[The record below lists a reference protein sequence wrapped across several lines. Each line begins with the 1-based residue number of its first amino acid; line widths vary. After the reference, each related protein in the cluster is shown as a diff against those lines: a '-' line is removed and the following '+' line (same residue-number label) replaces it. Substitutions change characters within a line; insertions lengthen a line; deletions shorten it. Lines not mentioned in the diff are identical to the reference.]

1 MRARTKEKEN
11 KMSAFETSLDRIKK
25 KDAHAGVIGAG
36 YVGLPLAVAL
46 AEAGY
51 RTVAIDLDRAK
62 IDSINR
68 GESYI
73 EDIPSD
79 RVSALV
85 KKGLLRGSNDFA
97 VLAECDAISICVPT
111 PMTKTKDPDISYI
124 VKAVEG
130 IAPHLKAGALVILE
144 STTYPGTTREAVVPR
159 LEARSGKAGKDFF
172 VCFSPERVDPGNPK
186 FHIQNTPKVIGGYSE
201 QCLELGTLYY
211 GQAIATVIP
220 VSSCEAA
227 EMVKLLENT
236 FRSVNIGLVNE
247 VAIMSKKLG
256 IDSWEVVKAAS
267 SKPFGYMPFYP
278 GPGLGG
284 HCIPID
290 PHYLAW
296 KMKTLDYNARFIALA
311 SEINSEMPRYVVQLV
326 QDALNSDK
334 KSVNGAKVLVLG
346 VAYKKDV
353 SDVRESPALDVIK
366 LLQEKGAEVSYND
379 PWIPDLRHEGLAL
392 ESVEIAGSKLGDYDC
407 VVVTTDHSKYDA
419 EAVVA
424 SSKRIVDSR
433 NFTGKLQL
441 KGAAAAKVIKL

>member
-1 MRARTKEKEN
+1 MAGRKGN
-11 KMSAFETSLDRIKK
+11 KDMKSTVFERSLERIKNRE
-25 KDAHAGVIGAG
+25 ARAGVIGAG

-51 RTVAIDLDRAK
+51 KTVAIDLDKKKVEAL
-62 IDSINR
+62 NA

-73 EDIPSD
+73 GDISSD

-85 KKGLLRGSNDFA
+85 KKGLLRASDDFS
-97 VLAECDAISICVPT
+97 VLAEVDAISICVPT

-130 IAPHLKAGALVILE
+130 IAPHLKGGALVILE

-159 LEARSGKAGKDFF
+159 LEKRSGKVGKDFF
-172 VCFSPERVDPGNPK
+172 VCFSPERVDPGNAK
-186 FHIQNTPKVIGGYSE
+186 FHIKNTPKVIGGYSE
-201 QCLELGTLYY
+201 KCLELGRTYY
-211 GQAIATVIP
+211 AQAIDTVIP

-256 IDSWEVVKAAS
+256 IDTWEVVKAAS
-267 SKPFGYMPFYP
+267 SKPFGYMPFFP

-311 SEINSEMPRYVVQLV
+311 SEINGEMPRYVVQLV
-326 QDALNSDK
+326 QDALNTQK

-346 VAYKKDV
+346 AAYKRDI

-366 LLQEKGAEVSYND
+366 LLQAKGADVSYND
-379 PWIPDLRHEGLAL
+379 PYIPDLTHEGLPL
-392 ESVEIAGSKLGDYDC
+392 KSVDIAGSKLANYDC
-407 VVVTTDHSKYDA
+407 VVVATDHAKYDA
-419 EAVVA
+419 EAIVSAARLVV
-424 SSKRIVDSR
+424 DTR
-433 NFTGKLQL
+433 NFTGKLNL
-441 KGAAAAKVIKL
+441 KGSAAEKVHKI